1 MSGRKGLADLI
12 HPSHYAGSVFCLR
25 LLLLSLLIT
34 VLTLV
39 FHLPTNDLLFQY
51 LPLHTTLESMAIVV
65 SISVFAIGWNTR
77 RYHQH
82 NHLLWIS
89 ILFLGVGVFDFSHTI
104 SFEGMPDF
112 ISTNTPNKTIH
123 FWLAARTLAV
133 IGLLGAA
140 LIPSTTRIRYKTL
153 LLVVVITL
161 ILVHYLVLY
170 RLETMPVAFAPGQ
183 GLTTY
188 KLMFEYGLIAAYS
201 GTALLFFRHMT
212 KPCNFSSCSL
222 MASAL
227 LMAQSEYFFTLY
239 STASDSYNLIGH
251 LYKIAAYAILYKA
264 LFIENITEPYE
275 QLKRSQQRL
284 TATIEAVP
292 DWLFELDES
301 GNVLEVYA
309 RPENDSFSSAEL
321 KGQNLANL
329 IPAEAVTIFF
339 DAMADARAHGP
350 ARNRQVVITQED
362 SERCFTFSVSWHKS
376 GNHHQ
381 DRYLVL
387 SRDETD
393 AIHQQKALANE
404 ALLNANLL
412 TLARLAQ
419 SQNEAD
425 FLGSA
430 LQRLQHLTRSEHSCF
445 YLINSLSTEPE
456 PLYSSADGHHLLP
469 LSTLQYLA
477 SQPDKLLL
485 NHPHELQIPGVAHIN
500 KQLQRLASIMVT
512 DADQPCLLA
521 VCTNKTSVYNAQDLE
536 DMQILAESIWQLV
549 RRRRMEQAIE
559 TLSLTVS
566 QSPHSIVITAVNGKI
581 EYVNDTFIAHSG
593 YQRDEVIG
601 KTPQILKSEK
611 TPGTVTREIWA
622 QLNQGK
628 IWKGELVNRRK
639 NGSEYIQRL
648 SIYPVRDNRGTIV
661 KYISHG
667 EDITA
672 NKEADALIQQL
683 SHYDQ
688 LTALPNRLML
698 EERFEQALDSARR
711 YEEHVALICL
721 DLDNFR
727 DINDTLGHSV
737 GDFMLQQTSLRIRNL
752 LPTRDTV
759 SRLSG
764 DNFLIVLPGTDIHQ
778 AALCAS
784 EILTAIEQPIIH
796 NEQELSI
803 TASIGIALYPLDGV
817 TIESLLMGAEAAMFQ
832 VKHNG
837 RNGYRFFAPGMQEH
851 SSRSLA
857 LGNALKHALFN
868 HELRLAYQPQ
878 YSLKKHQLVGAEV
891 LLRWQHPLWG
901 SISPAEFIP
910 MAETGGL
917 IIPITEWIARSAAR
931 QLLQWQQQGLQHL
944 VLAINLSATHFARPG
959 LCQSLTTILAEEGI
973 SPDCIELELTEAVA
987 LKNPEAVIQ
996 TMQELKDAGFHL
1008 AIDDFGTGYSSMSYL
1023 KRFSVDK
1030 LKIDQSFVRDLN
1042 NSRDDQAIVM
1052 AICQITDSLGMLSIA
1067 EGVETQEQL
1076 QQLQDAGCDEIQGYL
1091 YSRPLTAEA
1100 FAEFALN
1107 PDFSEQILMPQP
1119 VTSE

>member
-12 HPSHYAGSVFCLR
+12 HPSHYAGSVSCLR
-25 LLLLSLLIT
+25 LLLLSLLMT
-34 VLTLV
+34 LLALV
-39 FHLPTNDLLFQY
+39 FPLPANGLFLHY
-51 LPLHTTLESMAIVV
+51 LPLHTGLETLAIVV
-65 SISVFAIGWNTR
+65 SVSVFAIGWSTR
-77 RYHQH
+77 RYHQR
-82 NHLLWIS
+82 NNLLWVS
-89 ILFLGVGVFDFSHTI
+89 ILFLGVGIFDLSHTL

-112 ISTNTPNKTIH
+112 ISANTPNKAIH

-140 LIPSTTRIRYKTL
+140 LIPSTTRIQYKRLL
-153 LLVVVITL
+153 LLVMITL
-161 ILVHYLVLY
+161 VLIHYLVLY
-170 RLETMPVAFAPGQ
+170 RPEAMPVTFTPGQ

-212 KPCNFSSCSL
+212 KPRNFSSCGL

-239 STASDSYNLIGH
+239 STVSDSYNLIGH
-251 LYKIAAYAILYKA
+251 LYKIVAYAILYKA
-264 LFIENITEPYE
+264 LFLENIIEPYE
-275 QLKRSQQRL
+275 QLRQSQQRL
-284 TATIEAVP
+284 KATIEAVP

-301 GNVLEVYA
+301 GKVLEVYA
-309 RPENDSFSSAEL
+309 VPDNDSSSSAKL

-339 DAMADARAHGP
+339 NAMADARAHGP
-350 ARNRQVVITQED
+350 ARNRQIVITQED

-376 GNHHQ
+376 GNDQ
-381 DRYLVL
+381 TDRYLVL

-393 AIHQQKALANE
+393 IIHQQQALASE
-404 ALLNANLL
+404 ALLNENLL
-412 TLARLAQ
+412 TLARLAR
-419 SQNEAD
+419 SENEED

-430 LQRLQHLTRSEHSCF
+430 LEQLRRLTHSEHSCF
-445 YLINSLSTEPE
+445 YLINSSSGEPLA
-456 PLYSSADGHHLLP
+456 LYSSPEVQQLLP
-469 LSTLQYLA
+469 LSSLQFLA
-477 SQPDKLLL
+477 SQYARLLL
-485 NHPHELQIPGVAHIN
+485 NHPHELNLPAAEHI
-500 KQLQRLASIMVT
+500 KQLQRLAGIMVT
-512 DADQPCLLA
+512 DTDQPCLMA
-521 VCTNKTSVYNAQDLE
+521 VCANKTSVYNAQDLE
-536 DMQILAESIWQLV
+536 DMQILAESVWQLV

-559 TLSLTVS
+559 ALSLTVS

-648 SIYPVRDNRGTIV
+648 SIYPVRDKQGTIV

-672 NKEADALIQQL
+672 SKEADARIQQL

-711 YEEHVALICL
+711 YEEHVALVCL
-721 DLDNFR
+721 DLDNFK
-727 DINDTLGHSV
+727 DINDTLGHSA
-737 GDFMLQQTSLRIRNL
+737 GDFMLQQISLRLRNL
-752 LPTRDTV
+752 LPTRNTL

-764 DNFLIVLPGTDIHQ
+764 DSFVIVLPGTDIHQ

-784 EILTAIEQPIIH
+784 EILIAVEQPIIH
-796 NEQELSI
+796 DEQELSI
-803 TASIGIALYPLDGV
+803 TASIGIALYPLDGI

-832 VKHNG
+832 VKQNG
-837 RNGYRFFAPGMQEH
+837 RNGYRFFAPDMQKH

-857 LGNALKHALFN
+857 LGNALKQAL
-868 HELRLAYQPQ
+868 HRQELHLVYQPQ

-910 MAETGGL
+910 MAEKGGM
-917 IIPITEWIARSAAR
+917 IIPITEWILRAAAR
-931 QLLQWQQQGLQHL
+931 QLLQWQQQGLKHL

-973 SPDCIELELTEAVA
+973 TPDGIELELTEAVA
-987 LKNPEAVIQ
+987 LKNPEAVIL

-1023 KRFSVDK
+1023 KRFRVDK

-1052 AICQITDSLGMLSIA
+1052 AICQISDSLGMLSIA
-1067 EGVETQEQL
+1067 EGVETHEQL
-1076 QQLQDAGCDEIQGYL
+1076 QQLQAAGCDEIQGYL

-1107 PDFSEQILMPQP
+1107 SGFSAPNLIPQP
-1119 VTSE
+1119 TTPE